1 MQLRELLKNQQILA
15 PLVSAKN
22 TSQQSEW
29 DAFSQLLANKN
40 EKTTEKPISNEGPYQ
55 MAAKRNDDNPKFV
68 KETILEKKFTVKV
81 ETLGSSR
88 YKDSEV
94 QTTESTYKPVEKTD
108 STPKESKTE
117 NVDNDDTVSNET
129 DKLKAALRAKL
140 KKETGMSDAQLDQL
154 LATMNL
160 NAESLKQMLAGGEA
174 STELFAKLAETI
186 ENLEIDTAL
195 EKNLTGNDLTHL
207 QKQLDK
213 LVESLEKLMSDVSK
227 SENGDE
233 TDGSTKSVPFEMKVV
248 QALSK
253 IISELNEAASTSP
266 EETQLSPEDMRKA
279 ILQAIAPVQI
289 NSQSQVE
296 SNIDSSDATVVTSI
310 PTVSSMQSSTSD
322 SNMTGDEPTGQN
334 PAQTVTPGTQQ
345 AQTQTQTVQNF
356 TGQPTESVKQEV
368 LQAEADVKTTEG
380 ISMHQVA
387 MKQGNSVTTAT
398 IQQTPQLKQEI
409 FTQIMDAIKGQ
420 IKLTDHGTSLL
431 VKLQPEQL
439 GNVELKLNIHKGIV
453 LAEIKVENE
462 IVKAAIE
469 SNLDDL
475 KQSLSNKG
483 YSVDQINVNVDSGK
497 KDRQETFEFNQ
508 QEKRNRQN
516 KNEEENISLEAIE
529 ATSKYI
535 LDEYEGSTINYY
547 G

>member
-1 MQLRELLKNQQILA
+1 MQLRELLKSQQILA

-40 EKTTEKPISNEGPYQ
+40 EKVTEKPNGSSDPYE
-55 MAAKRNDDNPKFV
+55 MASKRNDDNPKFV
-68 KETILEKKFTVKV
+68 KEIGLEKKFNVKV
-81 ETLGSSR
+81 DVSGTTGYKPAEAIET
-88 YKDSEV
+88 EAA
-94 QTTESTYKPVEKTD
+94 YKPVEKIET
-108 STPKESKTE
+108 TPKETKANNSTEDE
-117 NVDNDDTVSNET
+117 NVANET
-129 DKLKAALRAKL
+129 GKLKAALKAKL
-140 KKETGMSDAQLDQL
+140 KKETGLTDAQLDQL
-154 LATMNL
+154 LSTMQL
-160 NAESLKQMLAGGEA
+160 NVESLKQMLAGGEV
-174 STELFAKLAETI
+174 STELFVELAETI
-186 ENLEIDTAL
+186 ESLEIDTAL

-213 LVESLEKLMSDVSK
+213 LVESLEKLMSKVST
-227 SENGDE
+227 SEESDSSE
-233 TDGSTKSVPFEMKVV
+233 SAAKPVPFEMKIV

-253 IISELNEAASTSP
+253 IVSELNAASSATD
-266 EETQLSPEDMRKA
+266 ETVIRPEDIRKA
-279 ILQAIAPVQI
+279 IMQAISPVQTNSQTQNETKVDSAPV
-289 NSQSQVE
+289 
-296 SNIDSSDATVVTSI
+296 ATT
-310 PTVSSMQSSTSD
+310 PTVSNVLNMQSSTSD
-322 SNMTGDEPTGQN
+322 STMNGDETAGQN
-334 PAQTVTPGTQQ
+334 TPQTVSQNASQ
-345 AQTQTQTVQNF
+345 VQVATVQNMA
-356 TGQPTESVKQEV
+356 GQPTETLKQET
-368 LQAEADVKTTEG
+368 LQTEADVKTTEG

-387 MKQGNSVTTAT
+387 MKQGNSVTTAA

-497 KDRQETFEFNQ
+497 KDRQEAFAFNQ
-508 QEKRNRQN
+508 QEKQNRQN
-516 KNEEENISLEAIE
+516 QKNEEVGQIE
-529 ATSKYI
+529 PTETSTKYI
-535 LDEYEGSTINYY
+535 VDEYEGSTINYY

>member
-1 MQLRELLKNQQILA
+1 MQLRELLKSQQILA

-22 TSQQSEW
+22 TSQQNEW

-40 EKTTEKPISNEGPYQ
+40 EKVTEKPNGSSDPYE
-55 MAAKRNDDNPKFV
+55 MASKRNVDNPKFV
-68 KETILEKKFTVKV
+68 KETGLEKKFSVKV
-81 ETLGSSR
+81 DVSGTTSSYKPAEATET
-88 YKDSEV
+88 EAA
-94 QTTESTYKPVEKTD
+94 YKPVEKTET
-108 STPKESKTE
+108 TPKETKANNTKDE
-117 NVDNDDTVSNET
+117 DVTNET
-129 DKLKAALRAKL
+129 GKLKAALKAKL
-140 KKETGMSDAQLDQL
+140 KKETGLTDAQLDQL
-154 LATMNL
+154 LATMQL
-160 NAESLKQMLAGGEA
+160 NVESLKQMLAGGEV
-174 STELFAKLAETI
+174 STELFAELAETI
-186 ENLEIDTAL
+186 ESLEIDTAL

-213 LVESLEKLMSDVSK
+213 LVESLEKLMSNTSTTEEVNN
-227 SENGDE
+227 SEASAKD
-233 TDGSTKSVPFEMKVV
+233 VPFEMKVV

-253 IISELNEAASTSP
+253 ILSELNAASTSDD
-266 EETQLSPEDMRKA
+266 TVIRPEDIRKA
-279 ILQAIAPVQI
+279 IMQAISPVQTNTQAQNETKVDSAPVTTTPTVTNVPNMQS
-289 NSQSQVE
+289 NTSDASMNGEETTRQNTPQTVSQSASQVQ
-296 SNIDSSDATVVTSI
+296 V
-310 PTVSSMQSSTSD
+310 
-322 SNMTGDEPTGQN
+322 G
-334 PAQTVTPGTQQ
+334 
-345 AQTQTQTVQNF
+345 TVQNM
-356 TGQPTESVKQEV
+356 TGQPTETLKQET
-368 LQAEADVKTTEG
+368 LQTEADVKTTEG

-387 MKQGNSVTTAT
+387 MKQGNSVTTAA

-497 KDRQETFEFNQ
+497 KDRQEAFEFNQ
-508 QEKRNRQN
+508 QEKQNRQN
-516 KNEEENISLEAIE
+516 QKNEEVGSIE
-529 ATSKYI
+529 PIETSTKYI
-535 LDEYEGSTINYY
+535 VDEYEGSTINYY

>member
-1 MQLRELLKNQQILA
+1 MQLRELLKSQQILA

-22 TSQQSEW
+22 TSQQNEW

-40 EKTTEKPISNEGPYQ
+40 EKVTEKPNGSSDPYE
-55 MAAKRNDDNPKFV
+55 MASKRNVDNPKFV
-68 KETILEKKFTVKV
+68 KETGLEKKFSVKV
-81 ETLGSSR
+81 DVSGTTSSYKPAEATET
-88 YKDSEV
+88 EAA
-94 QTTESTYKPVEKTD
+94 YKPVEKTET
-108 STPKESKTE
+108 TPKETKANNTKDE
-117 NVDNDDTVSNET
+117 DVTNET
-129 DKLKAALRAKL
+129 GKLKAALKAKL
-140 KKETGMSDAQLDQL
+140 KKETGLTDAQLDQL
-154 LATMNL
+154 LATMQL
-160 NAESLKQMLAGGEA
+160 NVESLKQMLAGGEV
-174 STELFAKLAETI
+174 STELFAELAETI
-186 ENLEIDTAL
+186 ESLEIDTAL

-213 LVESLEKLMSDVSK
+213 LVESLEKLMSNTSTTEEVNN
-227 SENGDE
+227 SEASAKD
-233 TDGSTKSVPFEMKVV
+233 VPFEMKVV

-253 IISELNEAASTSP
+253 IVSELNAASTSDD
-266 EETQLSPEDMRKA
+266 TVIRPEDIRKA
-279 ILQAIAPVQI
+279 IMQAISPVQTNTQAQNETKVDSAPVTTTPTVT
-289 NSQSQVE
+289 NVPNMQS
-296 SNIDSSDATVVTSI
+296 NTSDA
-310 PTVSSMQSSTSD
+310 SMNGEET
-322 SNMTGDEPTGQN
+322 TGQN
-334 PAQTVTPGTQQ
+334 TPQTVSQSASQVQVG
-345 AQTQTQTVQNF
+345 TVQNM
-356 TGQPTESVKQEV
+356 TGQPTETLKQET
-368 LQAEADVKTTEG
+368 LQTEADVKTTEG

-387 MKQGNSVTTAT
+387 MKQGNSVTTAA

-497 KDRQETFEFNQ
+497 KDRQEAFEFNQ
-508 QEKRNRQN
+508 QEKQNRQN
-516 KNEEENISLEAIE
+516 QKNEEVGSIE
-529 ATSKYI
+529 PIETSTKYI
-535 LDEYEGSTINYY
+535 VDEYEGSTINYY

>member
-1 MQLRELLKNQQILA
+1 MQLRELLKSQQILA

-22 TSQQSEW
+22 TSQQNEW

-40 EKTTEKPISNEGPYQ
+40 EKVTEKPNGSGDPYE
-55 MAAKRNDDNPKFV
+55 MASKRNVDNPKFV
-68 KETILEKKFTVKV
+68 KEIGLEKKFTVKV
-81 ETLGSSR
+81 DVSGTTSSHKPTEATET
-88 YKDSEV
+88 EAA
-94 QTTESTYKPVEKTD
+94 YKPVEKTETT
-108 STPKESKTE
+108 SKPKETKANHTKDE
-117 NVDNDDTVSNET
+117 DVTNEAG
-129 DKLKAALRAKL
+129 KLKAALKAKL
-140 KKETGMSDAQLDQL
+140 KKETGLTDAQLDQL
-154 LATMNL
+154 LATMQL
-160 NAESLKQMLAGGEA
+160 NVESLKQMLAGGEV
-174 STELFAKLAETI
+174 STELFTELAETI
-186 ENLEIDTAL
+186 ESLEIDTAL
-195 EKNLTGNDLTHL
+195 EKNLTGTDLTHL
-207 QKQLDK
+207 QNQLDK
-213 LVESLEKLMSDVSK
+213 LVKSLEKLMSNTSTTDEVNN
-227 SENGDE
+227 SEASAKE
-233 TDGSTKSVPFEMKVV
+233 IPFEMKVV

-253 IISELNEAASTSP
+253 IVSELNAASTSDDP
-266 EETQLSPEDMRKA
+266 VVRPEDIRKA
-279 ILQAIAPVQI
+279 IVQAISPVQT
-289 NSQSQVE
+289 NTQAQNETKV
-296 SNIDSSDATVVTSI
+296 DSVPVTTTPSV
-310 PTVSSMQSSTSD
+310 TNVTNMQPSTSD
-322 SNMTGDEPTGQN
+322 ANMNGEETTGQN
-334 PAQTVTPGTQQ
+334 TPQTVSQSASQVQVGT
-345 AQTQTQTVQNF
+345 AQNL
-356 TGQPTESVKQEV
+356 TGQPSETLKQET
-368 LQAEADVKTTEG
+368 LQTEADVKTTEG

-497 KDRQETFEFNQ
+497 KDRQEAFEFNQ
-508 QEKRNRQN
+508 QEKQNRQN
-516 KNEEENISLEAIE
+516 QKNEEVGSLEPIE
-529 ATSKYI
+529 TSTKYI
-535 LDEYEGSTINYY
+535 VDEYEGSTINYY